1 MARTRIGCG
10 VRPLLLTPLLLLPL
24 LLAACSD
31 DRDGVPSRVTATPTE
46 ASTSTATPTA
56 TATPTEGAT
65 EGGTATP
72 SPTAQPGAPPMPSE
86 VGLVPAFDGRE
97 FDRAIEIGIYPL
109 GPQPGSSFFV
119 AEQGGRVFVL
129 HPGGD
134 ELLLDIR
141 SQVSRERNEEGL
153 LSVAVDPVFVE
164 SGYLW
169 VYYSVEGG
177 PRRTRLSRF
186 TVEPQS
192 SNPFVA
198 DPDSELVILEV
209 AQPFPNHNGGAI
221 RFGPDGMLYLGLGD
235 GGSAGDPTG
244 NGQNPA
250 TLLGSIIRID
260 VGEATAA
267 EPYRIPEGNP
277 FVGTF
282 EGRGEI
288 WAYGLRNP
296 WRMAF
301 DPMTGQLWAGDV
313 GQGELEEIDVIER
326 GGNYGWN
333 RLEGSSCFEPRSGCD
348 RAGVTLPVAEYD
360 RDAGCSVTGG
370 VVYRGDDVPSLRGSY
385 LFSDFCNGTIWAL
398 PPGGGEVVAIARNP
412 DSVVSFGTDLAGEVY
427 IVTFGGPILRIVP

>member
-1 MARTRIGCG
+1 MARTRITGG
-10 VRPLLLTPLLLLPL
+10 ARVLLLLPAL

-31 DRDGVPSRVTATPTE
+31 DDGAPSRVTTTPTE
-46 ASTSTATPTA
+46 APRAATTA
-56 TATPTEGAT
+56 TATPTASAT
-65 EGGTATP
+65 EGATATP
-72 SPTAQPGAPPMPSE
+72 SPTTPPSTPPMPAE
-86 VGLVPAFDGRE
+86 VSLVAAFGGRE

-109 GPQPGSSFFV
+109 EPEPSPSFFV
-119 AEQGGRVFVL
+119 AEQAGRVFVL
-129 HPGGD
+129 RGDGGD

-141 SQVSRERNEEGL
+141 SQVSRDGNEEGL
-153 LSVAVDPVFVE
+153 LSVAVDPVFTE
-164 SGYLW
+164 TGYLW
-169 VYYSVEGG
+169 VYYSVAGG

-186 TVEPQS
+186 TVDLQS
-192 SNPFVA
+192 GTPFGA

-209 AQPFPNHNGGAI
+209 EQPFRNHNGGAI

-235 GGSAGDPTG
+235 GGSSGDPTG
-244 NGQNPA
+244 NGQNLG
-250 TLLGSIIRID
+250 TLLGTVIRID
-260 VGEATAA
+260 VGEASAA
-267 EPYRIPEGNP
+267 EPYRIPVDNP
-277 FVGTF
+277 FVDAPGA
-282 EGRGEI
+282 RPEI

-301 DPMTGQLWAGDV
+301 GPVSGQLWLGDV
-313 GQGELEEIDVIER
+313 GQSTVEEIDIIER
-326 GGNYGWN
+326 GSNYGWN

-370 VVYRGDDVPSLRGSY
+370 VVYRGDDVPGLQGSY